1 MNKRII
7 ELAKEADILEW
18 EVLPWNKDARTPN
31 HENAVKVTKFAEL
44 IVRELV
50 SKLEV
55 DGCEFYYNES
65 NNWGCITVKYFVGG
79 DPDRM
84 RGEEKQAKFWGGEVR
99 GTGYYHL
106 NEQFVQH
113 LMEQHFGVE

>member
-1 MNKRII
+1 MNERIQQ
-7 ELAKEADILEW
+7 LAEQAGITTNLDTDFFE
-18 EVLPWNKDARTPN
+18 KDAN
-31 HENAVKVTKFAEL
+31 KWVDYFAEKFAEL

-55 DGCEFYYNES
+55 DGGEFYYNKS
-65 NNWGCITVKYFVGG
+65 NNWGRITVKYFVDG